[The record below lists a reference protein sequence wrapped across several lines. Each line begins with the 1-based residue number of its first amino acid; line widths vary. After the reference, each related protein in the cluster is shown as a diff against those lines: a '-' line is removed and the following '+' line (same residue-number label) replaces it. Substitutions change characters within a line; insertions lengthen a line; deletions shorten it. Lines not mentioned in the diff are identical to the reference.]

1 MSATVAMTATQP
13 SPTTALPTATKL
25 KITPL
30 APNFAAQA
38 DGLDFSKPLSDEIFN
53 QLRDAVYEYGVVVLR
68 KTALDDY
75 SAIALGRR
83 FGELD
88 SVKAH
93 RLAGRAMRIPN
104 DEIFD
109 VGNLDDKN
117 QIVTVTD
124 PHRTASANGN
134 ALWHADGAF
143 NPRRTGISILR
154 GVELPPRGTGGETE
168 YLDSRTAYE
177 DLPESTKAKIDG
189 VVGCNSLFHNRKVAN
204 PDSPLFKDI
213 NPAEKP
219 FAKHKLAQIHE
230 PSGRMNLYV
239 TSYTHHI
246 DGMPLEEGQQLINE
260 VFIHGQQDKYKFVH
274 HWEDDNDVA
283 IWDNTAVL
291 HRATHGDYE
300 GKYRRDMRRVSV
312 FDTGST
318 AYGENDVS
326 TYWQQGLP

>member
-1 MSATVAMTATQP
+1 MP
-13 SPTTALPTATKL
+13 SVTRLQ
-25 KITPL
+25 ITPL
-30 APNFAAQA
+30 ATTFAAEVE
-38 DGLDFSKPLSDEIFN
+38 GIDFSQPIDDALFQELK
-53 QLRDAVYEYGVVVLR
+53 DAVTKYGVIVIR
-68 KTALDDY
+68 KTALDDD

-109 VGNLDDKN
+109 VGNLDDKS
-117 QIVTVTD
+117 QVVTISD
-124 PHRTASANGN
+124 PNRHATANGN

-154 GVELPPRGTGGETE
+154 GVELPPKGTGGHTE
-168 YLDSRTAYE
+168 YLDSRAAYD
-177 DLPESTKAKIDG
+177 DLSDEKKKEIEG
-189 VVGCNSLFHNRKVAN
+189 LVGCNSLFHNRKVAN

-213 NPAEKP
+213 DPATKP
-219 FAKHKLAQIHE
+219 LAKHKIAQLHE
-230 PSGRMNLYV
+230 ASGRMNLYV
-239 TSYTHHI
+239 TSYCHHI
-246 DGMPLEEGQQLINE
+246 DGMDLEKGQAIIKELFE
-260 VFIHGQQDKYKFVH
+260 HCQQDKYKFVH
-274 HWEDDNDVA
+274 HWHDNNDVA
-283 IWDNTAVL
+283 IWDNCAVL

-312 FDTGST
+312 FDMGPT

>member
-1 MSATVAMTATQP
+1 MP
-13 SPTTALPTATKL
+13 SVTRLQ
-25 KITPL
+25 ITPL
-30 APNFAAQA
+30 AKAFAAEVE
-38 DGLDFSKPLSDEIFN
+38 GIDFSKPVDDQLFEE
-53 QLRDAVYEYGVVVLR
+53 LRDAVHKYGVVILR
-68 KTALDDY
+68 KTALDDD

-88 SVKAH
+88 SVRAH

-109 VGNLDDKN
+109 VANLDDKN
-117 QIVTVTD
+117 QIVTAKD
-124 PHRTASANGN
+124 PNRIASANGN

-143 NPRRTGISILR
+143 NPRRTGVSILR
-154 GVELPPRGTGGETE
+154 AVELPPKDSGGHTE
-168 YLDSRTAYE
+168 YLDSRTAYD
-177 DLPESTKAKIDG
+177 DLSDEKKQQVEG
-189 VVGCNSLFHNRKVAN
+189 LVGCNSLFHNRKTAN
-204 PDSPLFKDI
+204 PQSPLFLDI
-213 NPAEKP
+213 DPAKHP
-219 FAKHKLAQIHE
+219 LAKHKIAQLHE
-230 PSGRMNLYV
+230 MSGRMNLYV

-246 DGMPLEEGQQLINE
+246 DGMDIGEGQALIKE
-260 VFIHGQQDKYKFVH
+260 LFEHCQQDKYKFVH
-274 HWEDDNDVA
+274 DWHDDNDVA
-283 IWDNTAVL
+283 IWDNCAVL

>member
-1 MSATVAMTATQP
+1 MP
-13 SPTTALPTATKL
+13 SVTRLQ
-25 KITPL
+25 ITPL
-30 APNFAAQA
+30 AETFAAEVE
-38 DGLDFSKPLSDEIFN
+38 GIDFSKPIDDALFEE
-53 QLRDAVYEYGVVVLR
+53 LRDTVHKYGVVVLR
-68 KTALDDY
+68 KTALDDD

-88 SVKAH
+88 SVRAH

-117 QIVTVTD
+117 EVVTVKD
-124 PHRTASANGN
+124 PNRTASANGN

-143 NPRRTGISILR
+143 NPRRTGVSILR
-154 GVELPPRGTGGETE
+154 GVELPPKGTGGHTE
-168 YLDSRTAYE
+168 YLDTRTAYD
-177 DLPESTKAKIDG
+177 DLPEEKKKEIEG
-189 VVGCNSLFHNRKVAN
+189 LVGCNSLFHNRKTAN
-204 PDSPLFKDI
+204 PDSPLFLHI
-213 NPAEKP
+213 NPMDHP
-219 FAKHKLAQIHE
+219 LAKHKIAQLHE
-230 PSGRMNLYV
+230 QSGRMNLYV

-246 DGMPLEEGQQLINE
+246 DGMDLEKGQKLLKE
-260 VFIHGQQDKYKFVH
+260 LFEHVQQDKYKFVH
-274 HWEDDNDVA
+274 HWQDNNDVA
-283 IWDNTAVL
+283 IWDNCAVL
-291 HRATHGDYE
+291 HRATHGEYE

>member
-1 MSATVAMTATQP
+1 MP
-13 SPTTALPTATKL
+13 SVTRLQ
-25 KITPL
+25 ITPL
-30 APNFAAQA
+30 AESFAAEVE
-38 DGLDFSKPLSDEIFN
+38 GIDFSKPIDDNLFEE
-53 QLRDAVYEYGVVVLR
+53 LRDAVHKYGVVILR
-68 KTALDDY
+68 KTALDDD

-88 SVKAH
+88 SVRAH

-117 QIVTVTD
+117 EVVTVKD

-143 NPRRTGISILR
+143 NPRRTGVSILR
-154 GVELPPRGTGGETE
+154 GVELPPKGTGGHTE
-168 YLDSRTAYE
+168 YLDTRTAYD
-177 DLPESTKAKIDG
+177 DLPEEKKKEIEG
-189 VVGCNSLFHNRKVAN
+189 LVGCNSLFHNRKTAN
-204 PDSPLFKDI
+204 PDSPLFLDI
-213 NPAEKP
+213 NPMDHP
-219 FAKHKLAQIHE
+219 LAKHKIAQMHE

-246 DGMPLEEGQQLINE
+246 DGMDLEKGQTLIKE
-260 VFIHGQQDKYKFVH
+260 IFEHVQQDKYKFVH
-274 HWEDDNDVA
+274 HWHDNNDVA
-283 IWDNTAVL
+283 IWDNCAVL
-291 HRATHGDYE
+291 HRATHGEYE

>member
-1 MSATVAMTATQP
+1 MP
-13 SPTTALPTATKL
+13 SITRLQV
-25 KITPL
+25 TPL
-30 APNFAAQA
+30 APSYAAEVE
-38 DGLDFSKPLSDEIFN
+38 GVDFSKPLD
-53 QLRDAVYEYGVVVLR
+53 DALFEELKDVVYKYGVVILR
-68 KTALDDY
+68 RTDLDDD

-83 FGELD
+83 FGDLD

-93 RLAGRAMRIPN
+93 RLAGRAMRVPN

-117 QIVTVTD
+117 QIVTTSD
-124 PHRTASANGN
+124 ANRTASGNGN

-143 NPRRTGISILR
+143 NPRRTGVSILR
-154 GVELPPRGTGGETE
+154 GVELPPQGTGGHTE
-168 YLDSRTAYE
+168 YLDTRAAYD
-177 DLPESTKAKIDG
+177 DLSEEKKLEISTLI
-189 VVGCNSLFHNRKVAN
+189 GCNSLYHNRKTAN
-204 PDSPLFKDI
+204 PESPLFLDI
-213 NPAEKP
+213 DPMTKP
-219 FAKHKLAQIHE
+219 LAKHKIAQMHE

-246 DGMPLEEGQQLINE
+246 EGMDLDEGQKLIKE
-260 VFIHGQQDKYKFVH
+260 LFEHCQQEKYKFTH
-274 HWEDDNDVA
+274 NWHDNGDVA
-283 IWDNTAVL
+283 IWDNCAVL
-291 HRATHGDYE
+291 HRATHGQYE